1 MKGRKSHIA
10 AQIVADYKREKE
22 WREAKE
28 RLDKI
33 KKGEME
39 NKNGNAIY
47 EVVRQWVE
55 QKK

>member
-1 MKGRKSHIA
+1 MTFTLSTEQATLIRSAMDLVKDEIHETFGN
-10 AQIVADYKREKE
+10 
-22 WREAKE
+22 
-28 RLDKI
+28 
-33 KKGEME
+33 E